1 MGFGLS
7 GMTGGL
13 LRLFLSTIDRTT
25 TRKNLLFG
33 PAGYDCTFGIVKRAF
48 IQALEARLRAG
59 ADLGVSDSCMIRLQ
73 LAVGVL
79 TKT

>member
-7 GMTGGL
+7 GMTDGL

-33 PAGYDCTFGIVKRAF
+33 PAGYDCTFGVVKRAVCTP
-48 IQALEARLRAG
+48 LR
-59 ADLGVSDSCMIRLQ
+59 VSDNIATNLSDATVHASFGGSPSCQR
-73 LAVGVL
+73 
-79 TKT
+79 